1 MSSMQIDKDQIISFL
16 KEQGNNDKAAQ
27 AEQELPNQVD
37 TEQDAGLLDKLGIN
51 VQDLLGGAGG
61 GLAGKLGL

>member
-1 MSSMQIDKDQIISFL
+1 MQIDKDQIIAFL

-27 AEQELPNQVD
+27 AQQELPNQVD
-37 TEQDAGLLDKLGIN
+37 TEQDKGLLDKLGIN